1 MESTTTTDSTT
12 NSMDSATTTGRRP
25 PIDARER
32 ERGEDADERAVEVSS
47 REDADGGV
55 GTAREVTEGDDGG
68 GAGGH
73 LGV

>member
-12 NSMDSATTTGRRP
+12 NSTDSVTTTGRRP

-47 REDADGGV
+47 REDA
-55 GTAREVTEGDDGG
+55 EGG
-68 GAGGH
+68 GRRER
-73 LGV
+73 